1 MFGVIWLAAL
11 LRFLTAYGEVGY
23 ENKIAVPILMCLN
36 ILLIAIYALRQP
48 EIFSN
53 RWDNSIHMNYKIP
66 DNVVS
71 IGINYKEEKI
81 RSKQSPKYEFSN
93 LSEHDIT
100 IHKENLKRYLETEK
114 PYINP
119 DLKLGDLADHLG
131 MPSYQL
137 SQVINIGFQQNYYDL
152 INSLRI
158 AEAKRIISTPS
169 TQNYK
174 IIAIAYDVGFNSKST
189 FNAAFKKH
197 AGMTPTQYKAK
208 ATITT
213 LNT

>member
-1 MFGVIWLAAL
+1 
-11 LRFLTAYGEVGY
+11 
-23 ENKIAVPILMCLN
+23 
-36 ILLIAIYALRQP
+36 
-48 EIFSN
+48 
-53 RWDNSIHMNYKIP
+53 
-66 DNVVS
+66 
-71 IGINYKEEKI
+71 
-81 RSKQSPKYEFSN
+81 
-93 LSEHDIT
+93 
-100 IHKENLKRYLETEK
+100 
-114 PYINP
+114 
-119 DLKLGDLADHLG
+119 

-158 AEAKRIISTPS
+158 AEAKRMISTPS
-169 TQNYK
+169 TQNLK

-208 ATITT
+208 TAITT